1 LSTWMRM
8 PMRSTDF
15 CQSSSIS
22 RSRDDG
28 VDKKA
33 PKIAYWPMLTTDFN
47 DPTPM
52 VQRSVTYLIRSNRTG
67 STGFVAELG
76 QAVWSINPNLPLAS
90 VRTLRDVYDQ
100 SLARTSFTLVMLGIA
115 GGMALLLGVA
125 GIYGV
130 ISYSVTQR
138 TREIGI
144 RIALGARSQEAKH
157 FRIGDL
163 WVIHQQLLPGAADEG
178 PKPGSGVLWADDEA
192 LAARRVWLSS
202 AVRFEQLDGFRHE
215 LRILGSRP
223 EASTPTNIE
232 AGEVEPVDV
241 QHAAIH
247 HHHFSVI
254 ANEII
259 RRARHGN
266 TLLEESHLELSETL
280 LTPVIRVRD

>member
-1 LSTWMRM
+1 VRPYAAGSWREVIGVVA
-8 PMRSTDF
+8 D
-15 CQSSSIS
+15 
-22 RSRDDG
+22 SRDDG

-144 RIALGARSQEAKH
+144 RIALGARSQEVAAMFVRH
-157 FRIGDL
+157 GLSLAAVGVAIGLLACVRGHAADDVAVVRSQPGRSVDL
-163 WVIHQQLLPGAADEG
+163 RCRGADAGRGNRAGELRSGLACDWRRPGGGAA
-178 PKPGSGVLWADDEA
+178 SGVADRPFRLFVDEELKDVRARVMADD
-192 LAARRVWLSS
+192 
-202 AVRFEQLDGFRHE
+202 
-215 LRILGSRP
+215 
-223 EASTPTNIE
+223 
-232 AGEVEPVDV
+232 VDV
-241 QHAAIH
+241 VFAL
-247 HHHFSVI
+247 
-254 ANEII
+254 ND
-259 RRARHGN
+259 
-266 TLLEESHLELSETL
+266 L
-280 LTPVIRVRD
+280 